1 MVPFLIVGVPMIHDT
16 RRDVIVDVI
25 VNEQTERRQTQPI
38 QELNAEPECMLEA
51 ALSSRV
57 SKKKS

>member
-1 MVPFLIVGVPMIHDT
+1 MVPFLIVGVPIIHET
-16 RRDVIVDVI
+16 RRDVI